1 MNKKMMTMGMSALL
15 LAAAGLGS
23 FGNGKLVH
31 ADEVTEKPSE
41 VTITL
46 HKKAF
51 STVPEERPNSG
62 LISDDFGN
70 ENLPGVDFE
79 MFDVTDVYY
88 NLLKDDP
95 RTTDI
100 DDDGLEP
107 ADAISLIQSDHT
119 AAWFVSY
126 GLESIDKQTTGENG
140 EAVFGNVQ
148 VTETT
153 GELRDKVYLFLETYS
168 PAHISRIASPM
179 VVMMPVMMPEMENE
193 TWDGKTWKNTYNND
207 VHLYPKNEIQDSS
220 KEMNV
225 DEADVRTVTIR
236 HENGETETIRYVDL
250 EKGKTVSYTITA
262 PIPYFIDEINDDNT
276 TVITH
281 FTITDTPTEGL
292 SYFDQELL
300 VQAGDTTLVEG
311 TDYTVTKVGNGF
323 VVEII
328 LENDGIPNTETLTK
342 LGNHRGGNLTVT
354 YDLQVNA
361 VINADEFHNNTAL
374 IEIGRGDQYDYNERR
389 VPPEEVTTGGRRF
402 EKYDAS
408 SNGLLSGARFELWNA
423 DKDAYAVF
431 YKDGARLPVYES
443 GADAEEITIV
453 WVSDNS
459 VDATEFVSGDRGY
472 FEVVGLDYG
481 TYFMKE
487 TVAPEGYVLPTGDA
501 AFTEFSV
508 ELGSYDDGL
517 VIVDY
522 EYPGAA
528 QVPNV
533 RQGWLPSTGGN
544 GILAFLLIGLSLML
558 GAYSWYRKSK
568 MKSEV

>member
-15 LAAAGLGS
+15 LAAVGLGS

-31 ADEVTEKPSE
+31 AEEVTEKPSE

-51 STVPEERPNSG
+51 TTVPEERPNSG

-107 ADAISLIQSDHT
+107 AAAIALIQSDHT

-126 GLESIDKQTTGENG
+126 GIESMDKQTTGENG
-140 EAVFGNVQ
+140 EAVFEKVQ

-179 VVMMPVMMPEMENE
+179 VVMMPVMMPDIIGGV
-193 TWDGKTWKNTYNND
+193 WDGTSWKDTYNTD

-236 HENGETETIRYVDL
+236 NENGEETIRYVDL

-262 PIPYFIDEINDDNT
+262 PIPYFIDEINEDNR

-281 FTITDTPTEGL
+281 FMITDTPTEGL
-292 SYFDQELL
+292 SYFDQDIL
-300 VQAGDTTLVEG
+300 VQAGDTTLIKD
-311 TDYTVTKVGNGF
+311 TDYTVTKASNGF

-328 LENDGIPNTETLTK
+328 LETGGIPNRATLEK
-342 LGNHRGGNLTVT
+342 LGNHRGGELTVT

-374 IEIGRGDQYDYNERR
+374 IEIGRGDEYDYNERR
-389 VPPEEVTTGGRRF
+389 VP
-402 EKYDAS
+402 
-408 SNGLLSGARFELWNA
+408 
-423 DKDAYAVF
+423 
-431 YKDGARLPVYES
+431 
-443 GADAEEITIV
+443 
-453 WVSDNS
+453 
-459 VDATEFVSGDRGY
+459 
-472 FEVVGLDYG
+472 
-481 TYFMKE
+481 
-487 TVAPEGYVLPTGDA
+487 
-501 AFTEFSV
+501 
-508 ELGSYDDGL
+508 
-517 VIVDY
+517 
-522 EYPGAA
+522 
-528 QVPNV
+528 
-533 RQGWLPSTGGN
+533 
-544 GILAFLLIGLSLML
+544 
-558 GAYSWYRKSK
+558 
-568 MKSEV
+568 SE